1 MPIEGYL
8 IIKGEGAIQ
17 VILYISVQLCI
28 IIIIILKLYSHICQR
43 ASSRF

>member
-28 IIIIILKLYSHICQR
+28 IIIILKLYSLICQR